1 MLVHQQSLF
10 VAREANVR
18 IIVQA
23 RPILDHLGIT
33 LAPLRSPSG
42 HRGAKTVT
50 PTSDGNVVISTRM
63 EPVKPIRDLIA
74 SIIQSVK
81 YEPQPRVITER
92 ELTDGLHHAQH
103 LLIRRL
109 TTGEQ
114 ELLHAYIRIVIREL
128 GIQLAPVVD

>member
-1 MLVHQQSLF
+1 MLVHRQSLF

-23 RPILDHLGIT
+23 RPVLDHLGIT

-81 YEPQPRVITER
+81 SEPQPRVITER
-92 ELTDGLHHAQH
+92 ELTDGLHHANP
-103 LLIRRL
+103 LSL